1 MGNIELRMGQE
12 LTFCHVQVLERY
24 IFDEKKKYLFFPSAI
39 AQSFLKKKIVKI
51 SCFISEMRKRRGKV
65 DILMFMS

>member
-1 MGNIELRMGQE
+1 MGQE

-24 IFDEKKKYLFFPSAI
+24 IFDEKKMFVF
-39 AQSFLKKKIVKI
+39 SFSNRTKFSERKTVKI